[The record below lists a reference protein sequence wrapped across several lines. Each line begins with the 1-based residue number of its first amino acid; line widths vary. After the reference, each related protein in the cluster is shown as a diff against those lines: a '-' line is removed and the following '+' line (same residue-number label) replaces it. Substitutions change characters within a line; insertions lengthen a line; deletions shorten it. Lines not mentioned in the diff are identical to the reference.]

1 MSIGKYWVF
10 TLNNYTDDDKPLD
23 WPCEYVIY
31 QKEKGASGTPH
42 LQGYVEFKTNKRLS
56 AVRKIC
62 STAHWETRKGTQ
74 QQAIDYCTKKDVTY
88 VDGPWDAGDRKED
101 KQGKRTDLELACAT
115 AAQSGLASV
124 IDQHPTAY
132 AKYHAGL
139 EKVAH
144 AAHLKR
150 VKESQHDIYR
160 QKELRPWQAALLQ
173 KLLGPADD
181 RTVHWY
187 WEADGNVGKTFMA
200 KYLKFVHGATLLQP
214 AKKADMAYALRGHHG
229 KIICF
234 NLVRSCDNME
244 HMYGFIE
251 SIKDDIVLSTKYEP
265 VDVPLGVQHVVVF
278 ANQEPDDTKWSADRY
293 HVKRIREDTPWTH
306 SIPRPPSP
314 FTHPNKWQPAETEE
328 PQSEPE
334 SDSQ

>member
-10 TLNNYTDDDKPLD
+10 TLNNYTDDDKPLE

-74 QQAIDYCTKKDVTY
+74 EQAIDYCTKKDDTY
-88 VDGPWDAGDRKED
+88 VDGPWDAGDRKEN

-115 AAQSGLASV
+115 AAQSGLASL

-150 VKESQHDIYR
+150 VKESQYENYR
-160 QKELRPWQAALLQ
+160 HKELRPWQSALLQ
-173 KLLGPADD
+173 KLLGPSDD
-181 RTVHWY
+181 RTVYWY

-200 KYLKFVHGATLLQP
+200 KYLKFVHGATLLEP

-234 NLVRSCDNME
+234 NLVRSSMDHME

-251 SIKDDIVLSTKYEP
+251 SIKDDVVLSTKYEP

-278 ANQEPDDTKWSADRY
+278 ANQEPDPTKWSEDRY
-293 HVKRIREDTPWTH
+293 HVRQIRQDTPWTH
-306 SIPRPPSP
+306 SIPNIPSP
-314 FTHPNKWQPAETEE
+314 DHNKWRPAETVE
-328 PQSEPE
+328 PQSELE